1 MKYLGF
7 NVYSFSFAWTR
18 IFPLG
23 SGEVNEAGLQF
34 YDSLVDELVKNDIK
48 PFATLFHWDSV
59 SSLFLFEAI
68 SELNCPPLARSF
80 AESPPTLP
88 LTSYR
93 TLCSR

>member
-1 MKYLGF
+1 MTFTDYKYPEDFVRMKFLGF

-18 IFPLG
+18 VFPLG

-59 SSLFLFEAI
+59 SSEFLEAMAQAD
-68 SELNCPPLARSF
+68 S
-80 AESPPTLP
+80 LP
-88 LTSYR
+88 
-93 TLCSR
+93 